1 MGKKRK
7 QKDTKFDLVVYNLD
21 LYMLPIVKQEIR
33 FVHYQPVTIDC
44 DRQPIMNLW
53 FPDLSTYPT
62 KAFL

>member
-33 FVHYQPVTIDC
+33 FVHYQPATIDR
-44 DRQPIMNLW
+44 DRQPIMNL
-53 FPDLSTYPT
+53 
-62 KAFL
+62 